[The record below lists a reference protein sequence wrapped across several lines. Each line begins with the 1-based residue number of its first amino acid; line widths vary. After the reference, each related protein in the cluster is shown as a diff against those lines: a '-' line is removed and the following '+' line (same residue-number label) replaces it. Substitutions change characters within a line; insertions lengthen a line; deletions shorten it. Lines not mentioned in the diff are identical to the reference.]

1 MGMFYQLVGS
11 LATIQVSDHKI
22 LEGKVAFLTSYYNPF
37 YNTNLCLMT
46 NAMEIEKNRISSIDM
61 MRGIVMVIMALDHVR
76 DFFHNTAFVFEPTD
90 LTKTNEVLFFTRW
103 ITHFC
108 APTFVFLS
116 GTSIYISLQRKT
128 KKELSRFL
136 LTRGLWLIVLELTVM
151 RFAFFF
157 NFYYDVTFLIIIWVI
172 GADMVLMAALIHLSD
187 RFALA
192 LGLIIMFGYSFIG
205 SIPILTG
212 IGFYPITP
220 NFALLESYPILPWL
234 GIMLL
239 GYSAGKLYARDFD
252 AQRRRKILFQLG
264 ASAIVLFILLR
275 FINSYGDTAP
285 WSSQKNMVFNIM
297 SFLNLTKYPVSL
309 LFALM
314 ALGPVMIVLA
324 LLEKG
329 NGTILK
335 AVSVFGRV
343 PLFYFILHFFLIHV
357 AALIL
362 FMYMTGKSFSEID
375 LHFSESFGGI
385 TPEGG
390 VTLPWVY
397 VAWIILVIMLYPIC
411 KVYDRYKSTHKDWWL
426 SYL

>member
-1 MGMFYQLVGS
+1 MTSSVT
-11 LATIQVSDHKI
+11 LA
-22 LEGKVAFLTSYYNPF
+22 
-37 YNTNLCLMT
+37 
-46 NAMEIEKNRISSIDM
+46 KNRISSIDM

-76 DFFHNTAFVFEPTD
+76 DFFHNTAQVFQPND
-90 LTKTNEVLFFTRW
+90 LTQTNEALFFTRW

-108 APTFVFLS
+108 APTFIFLA
-116 GTSIYISLQRKT
+116 GTSMYISLQRKT

-136 LTRGLWLIVLELTVM
+136 LTRGLWLIVLELTVI

-187 RFALA
+187 RMALA
-192 LGLIIMFGYSFIG
+192 LGLLIMFGYSFLG

-212 IGFYPITP
+212 IGFYQITP
-220 NFALLESYPILPWL
+220 TIAVIESYPILPWL

-239 GYSAGKLYARDFD
+239 GYSAGRLYAPDFD
-252 AQRRRKILFQLG
+252 AEKRRKLLFQLG
-264 ASAIVLFILLR
+264 AAAIALFITLR
-275 FINSYGDTAP
+275 LINSYGDTAP
-285 WSSQKNMVFNIM
+285 WSSQKNMLFTIM
-297 SFLNLTKYPVSL
+297 SFMNVTKYPVSL

-324 LLEKG
+324 LLEKR

-335 AVSVFGRV
+335 MVSVFGRV
-343 PLFYFILHFFLIHV
+343 PLFYFILHFFLAH
-357 AALIL
+357 ASALL
-362 FMYMTGKSFSEID
+362 LYLYMTGKSFSEID
-375 LHFSESFGGI
+375 LHFFKSFGGI
-385 TPEGG
+385 TAEGG

-397 VAWIILVIMLYPIC
+397 VAWIAIVVVLYPIC
-411 KVYDRYKSTHKDWWL
+411 KMYDRYKSTHKHWWL

>member
-1 MGMFYQLVGS
+1 MYAGGHEIS
-11 LATIQVSDHKI
+11 
-22 LEGKVAFLTSYYNPF
+22 EGKVAFLNSQCNSI
-37 YNTNLCLMT
+37 YNTKLCPMT
-46 NAMEIEKNRISSIDM
+46 DSISVEKNRISSIDM
-61 MRGIVMVIMALDHVR
+61 MRGIAMVIMTLDHVR
-76 DFFHNTAFVFEPTD
+76 DFFHNTALVFDPTD
-90 LTKTNEVLFFTRW
+90 FTKTNPALFFTRW

-108 APTFVFLS
+108 APTFVLLS

-136 LTRGLWLIVLELTVM
+136 LTRGLWLIVVELTVM

-172 GADMVLMAALIHLSD
+172 GVDMILMAALIHLSD
-187 RFALA
+187 RIALS
-192 LGLIIMFGYSFIG
+192 LGLLIMFGYSFIG

-220 NFALLESYPILPWL
+220 DFALIESYPVIPWL

-239 GYSAGKLYARDFD
+239 GYSAGKLYSNDID
-252 AQRRRKILFQLG
+252 PHRRKMMLFQLG
-264 ASAIVLFILLR
+264 ASAIGLFIVLR

-285 WSSQKNMVFNIM
+285 WSSQEDVMFTVM
-297 SFLNLTKYPVSL
+297 SFLNVTKSPVSL

-314 ALGPVMIVLA
+314 ALGPVMILLA
-324 LLEKG
+324 LLEG
-329 NGTILK
+329 RNATALK
-335 AVSVFGRV
+335 VVSVFGRV
-343 PLFYFILHFFLIHV
+343 PLFYFILHFFIIH
-357 AALIL
+357 ASALAL
-362 FMYMTGKSFSEID
+362 FLYMTRKSFSEID
-375 LHFSESFGGI
+375 LHFSKSFGGI

-397 VAWIILVIMLYPIC
+397 VVWITLVILLYPIC
-411 KVYDRYKSTHKDWWL
+411 KAYDRYKSTHKDWWL